1 MASTLASPQDANR
14 LLFNLVRFEQ
24 QSPRFIEDAV
34 VRLAEQEILQPIKTQ
49 MRQANYSQK
58 IIDGT
63 TIENIEVGSG
73 GFVTF
78 DIISDYDADGFDV
91 ATAREDGTKDHT
103 IRPKRQNGVLRW
115 FAQNGQPIFAKFSR
129 VKGIKASHIIRDT
142 VNSQFPI
149 FQQKLTEEIVTFYNE
164 TVTV

>member
-1 MASTLASPQDANR
+1 MASAIASTVDANR

-34 VRLAEQEILQPIKTQ
+34 IRLADQEILQPIKTK

-78 DIISDYDADGFDV
+78 DIISDYEADGFDV
-91 ATAREDGTKDHT
+91 ATAREDGTKPHT
-103 IRPKRQNGVLRW
+103 IKPKKQNGVLRW
-115 FAQNGQPIFAKFSR
+115 FTQAGQPIFAKFSR
-129 VKGIKASHIIRDT
+129 NPGIKASNIIRDT
-142 VNSQFPI
+142 VNLQFPI
-149 FQQKLTEEIVTFYNE
+149 FQQKLTEEIITFYNE